1 MKKYMLC
8 MILIVAL
15 CTGGCGAKTVQAE
28 IAAQYKTKQIAA
40 TADFSVYGEINL
52 TYTVSYEKK
61 GDTARVT
68 LLAPECVAGITA
80 AIDETGTRL
89 TYDGLAVDTLL
100 PAISGFQPVDALDW
114 IVRDLQSGE
123 PDEVLCK
130 GRGEDKRVVL
140 SYARESDSIQLEKR
154 ITLSGDDL
162 HLSAAEFL
170 VNGEKVMSGIIR
182 EMSIASEDKN

>member
-8 MILIVAL
+8 MILIIAL
-15 CTGGCGAKTVQAE
+15 STGGCGAKTVQAE
-28 IAAQYKTKQIAA
+28 IAAQYKAKQIAA

-52 TYTVSYEKK
+52 TYTVAYEKN

-100 PAISGFQPVDALDW
+100 PAISGFQPVDALYW

-154 ITLSGDDL
+154 ITLAGDDL

-170 VNGEKVMSGIIR
+170 VNGEKVMSGTIR

>member
-15 CTGGCGAKTVQAE
+15 STGGCGAKTVQAE
-28 IAAQYKTKQIAA
+28 IAAQYKAKQIAA

-52 TYTVSYEKK
+52 AYTVSYEKN

-140 SYARESDSIQLEKR
+140 SYVRESDSIQLEKR

-170 VNGEKVMSGIIR
+170 VNGEKVMSGTIR
-182 EMSIASEDKN
+182 EMSIASGDKN